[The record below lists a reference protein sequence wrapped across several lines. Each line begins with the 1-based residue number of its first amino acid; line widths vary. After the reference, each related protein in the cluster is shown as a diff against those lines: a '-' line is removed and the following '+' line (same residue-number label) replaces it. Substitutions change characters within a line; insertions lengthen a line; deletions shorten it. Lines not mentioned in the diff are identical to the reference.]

1 MQLLYSALS
10 VINLKTPLFYG
21 VFGKVVSVS
30 IKFNKRK
37 IDSSLSNTLTQEAA
51 FFFQPQNA
59 KHRQYEALR
68 AFFVENT
75 PGKSIATRF
84 GYTYGAF
91 RLLCH
96 QFKNDSHKNF
106 FIQTKP
112 GPRYGTKRDTIKDE
126 IIKLRKQN
134 YSISDIAMMLKEKN
148 KVKISSVWIWN
159 ILHEEGFARLPRRKD
174 DERPK
179 FEKAEQA
186 AYADIR
192 QFCLTPH
199 TTFQTKLGGLFLAL
213 KIVSDLGVHT
223 IPQKLNWYGSKMIPT
238 TNAFISCLLLKLIG
252 MERKSHVMDIVF
264 DKGAALGAGLNA
276 VPKTAY
282 LSEYANRI
290 THESNINFMD
300 GWLPLLRKN
309 FDVPGESF
317 NLDFQSLPYYGEQP
331 VVQKH
336 YVSMRSR
343 SQKAILVFFAQEE
356 KSKIFCYS
364 NADIRKG
371 EEADEIFR
379 FIDFWK
385 KHGRKNPPHLVFDA
399 KLTTYA
405 NLSRLNRMGISF
417 ITLRRKSK
425 NILKEIATTPTS
437 AWRTVE
443 LNNVQRKYRTP
454 KIVDQKVTLKEYQGE
469 IRQIFIKDFGHD
481 LPTVIMTNDMKKS
494 VVAIITRYAQRML
507 IENSIAQGVDF
518 FSTTALSSAVAI
530 KIDFDLLLTLVAQ
543 AVYRILAHNLRG
555 YEDASPRTIFR
566 KFIDTPATVV
576 IGEKEI
582 EIRLNK
588 RADDPILLKSGLL
601 YTPFSLPW
609 METVYKIIVTTR

>member
-1 MQLLYSALS
+1 M
-10 VINLKTPLFYG
+10 
-21 VFGKVVSVS
+21 S
-30 IKFNKRK
+30 IKFNKGT
-37 IDSSLSNTLTQEAA
+37 IEPNLSNLLTNEES
-51 FFFQPQNA
+51 FFLHPQNP

-68 AFFVENT
+68 AFFVEDI
-75 PGKSIATRF
+75 PGKTIATRF
-84 GYTYGAF
+84 GYSYGAF

-96 QFKNDSHKNF
+96 QFKKDPHKDF
-106 FIQTKP
+106 FIPSKP
-112 GPRYGTKRDTIKDE
+112 GPRFGTKRDTTKDE

-134 YSISDIAMMLKEKN
+134 YSVNDIARLLKEEKGS
-148 KVKISSVWIWN
+148 KISSVWIWN

-174 DERPK
+174 DERPS

-192 QFCLTPH
+192 QLSLHPGTS
-199 TTFQTKLGGLFLAL
+199 FQTKIGGIFLAL
-213 KIVSDLGVHT
+213 KIVSDLTVQT
-223 IPQKLNWYGSKMIPT
+223 IPQQLGWYGSKMIPT
-238 TNAFISCLLLKLIG
+238 INGFISCLLLKLIG

-264 DKGAALGAGLNA
+264 DKGAALATGLNV

-290 THESNINFMD
+290 THQANIDFMNR
-300 GWLPLLRKN
+300 WLPLLRNN
-309 FDVPGESF
+309 FTISGDSF

-343 SQKAILVFFAQEE
+343 SQHAILAFFAQDE

-385 KHGRKNPPHLVFDA
+385 KHSKSNPPHLVFDA
-399 KLTTYA
+399 KLTTYS
-405 NLSRLNRMGISF
+405 NLSRLDTMGITF
-417 ITLRRKSK
+417 ITLRRKCK
-425 NILKEIATTPTS
+425 NMLKDIANIPSS
-437 AWRTVE
+437 AWRTIE
-443 LNNVQRKYRTP
+443 LPNVQRKYRTP
-454 KIVDQKVTLKEYQGE
+454 KVIDQKVTLKGYQGS
-469 IRQIFIKDFGHD
+469 IRQIYVKDFGHD

-494 VVAIITRYAQRML
+494 VVAIISRYAQRML
-507 IENSIAQGVDF
+507 IENSIAQNVDF
-518 FSTTALSSAVAI
+518 FHTTALSSAVAI
-530 KIDFDLLLTLVAQ
+530 KVDFDLVLTLVAQ
-543 AVYRILAHNLRG
+543 AVYRILAAKLRG

-566 KFIDTPATVV
+566 KFVDTPATVIV
-576 IGEKEI
+576 GENEI

-588 RADDPILLKSGLL
+588 RADNPILLKSGIL
-601 YTPFSLPW
+601 YNPFSLPW
-609 METVYKIIVTTR
+609 IETNYKIILTTR

>member
-1 MQLLYSALS
+1 M
-10 VINLKTPLFYG
+10 
-21 VFGKVVSVS
+21 S
-30 IKFNKRK
+30 IKFNKGK
-37 IDSSLSNTLTQEAA
+37 MENNLSNSLTQEAA
-51 FFFQPQNA
+51 YFLQPENS

-68 AFFVENT
+68 AFFVEDT
-75 PGKSIATRF
+75 PGRTVASQF

-96 QFKNDSHKNF
+96 QFKHDPHKTF

-112 GPRYGTKRDTIKDE
+112 GPRYGTKRDSIKDE

-134 YSISDIAMMLKEKN
+134 RSVTDIAMILKEEN
-148 KVKISSVWIWN
+148 KVNISSVWIWN
-159 ILHEEGFARLPRRKD
+159 ILNEEGFARLPRRKD
-174 DERPK
+174 DERPQ
-179 FEKAEQA
+179 FEKADQA

-192 QFCLTPH
+192 QLCLIPGTS
-199 TTFQTKLGGLFLAL
+199 FQTKIGGLFLAL
-213 KIVSDLGVHT
+213 KIVSDLTVHT
-223 IPQKLNWYGSKMIPT
+223 IPQELGWYGSKMIPT

-264 DKGAALGAGLNA
+264 DKGAALAAGLN
-276 VPKTAY
+276 VIPKTAY
-282 LSEYANRI
+282 ISEYANRI
-290 THESNINFMD
+290 THENNIGFLD
-300 GWLPLLRKN
+300 TWLPLLRKH

-331 VVQKH
+331 VIQKH

-343 SQKAILVFFAQEE
+343 SQSAILVFFAQDE

-385 KHGRKNPPHLVFDA
+385 KHTGNNPPHLVFDA

-405 NLSRLNRMGISF
+405 NLGKLNQMGISF
-417 ITLRRKSK
+417 ITLRRKCK
-425 NILKEIATTPTS
+425 NILKEIATLPSS
-437 AWRTVE
+437 AWRTIE
-443 LNNVQRKYRTP
+443 LSNVQRKYRTP
-454 KIVDQKVTLKEYQGE
+454 KIVDQQVSLKEYQGT
-469 IRQIFIKDFGHD
+469 IRQLFIKDFGHD

-494 VVAIITRYAQRML
+494 VTAIITRYAQRML
-507 IENSIAQGVDF
+507 IENSIAQCVDF

-543 AVYRILAHNLRG
+543 AVYRILASNLRG

-566 KFIDTPATVV
+566 KFIDTPATVI

-588 RADDPILLKSGLL
+588 RADNPILLKSGLL
-601 YTPFSLPW
+601 YNPFTLPW
-609 METVYKIIVTTR
+609 IETTHKIIVTTR